1 MNEVFEE
8 LRTALYSVW
17 HRRWLA
23 LAVAWVVCIL
33 GWLVVAMI
41 PNTYESKS
49 RIYVEVDDILTE
61 TTVGGVGNGK
71 QEIMKVRQTLASS
84 VNLEKV
90 IQSTKLGE
98 EIQDRSQMEA
108 AIEKLS
114 KDVEVSSE
122 EDNLFELTASVGE
135 SDYSDAENAALSRDV
150 VQKLIDIFREEN
162 ITGND
167 RKIADS
173 IIFLDE
179 QLAERKLELE
189 TAEQKRLAFESQ
201 YPELIGGSTT
211 LATKI
216 QQARTELR
224 GIDGDLAGAQSALA
238 AVEGQLASTPP
249 TISSGFTPA
258 AQESGARAALSRAQA
273 QLAQLRGRGLTDN
286 HPDVVSSRRQVAI
299 LKRQAAGEKAP
310 TATTNT
316 QPNPAYSSLIAIK
329 ADRQANVQAMNAS
342 RAALQSE
349 VAGLMASQ
357 ATEPEVAAQANRIS
371 RDYEVLK
378 KNYDDLLNNREE
390 IRLIGDVETNQS
402 AFKFDVIDPPVVPRK
417 PAAPNRP
424 LLLFGVLFIGLGA
437 GAGAAFAMSQM
448 RSTFSTTAKLE
459 RSMDLPVIGV
469 ISMTMKEAGRALQA
483 KRLKQWAG
491 ATAALVGVFVILLVI
506 EFVQVGAV
514 A

>member
-41 PNTYESKS
+41 PNTYESKA
-49 RIYVEVDDILTE
+49 RIYVDLEDVLSDQMKIAGD
-61 TTVGGVGNGK
+61 GK
-71 QEIMKVRQTLASS
+71 QEITRVRQTLASS

-90 IQSTKLGE
+90 IRSTKLGE
-98 EIQDRSQMEA
+98 EIEDRADMDA
-108 AIEKLS
+108 AIDELG
-114 KDVEVSSE
+114 KDVDITSE

-135 SDYSDAENAALSRDV
+135 GKYSDAENAALSRDV

-162 ITGND
+162 IAGN
-167 RKIADS
+167 RNEIADTMV
-173 IIFLDE
+173 FLDQ
-179 QLAERKLELE
+179 QLEERKLELE
-189 TAEQKRLAFESQ
+189 SAEQKRLAFEAQ
-201 YPELIGGSTT
+201 YPELIGGSTALT
-211 LATKI
+211 TKI
-216 QQARTELR
+216 QQARAELR
-224 GIDGDLAGAQSALA
+224 TIDGELAGAQSALA
-238 AVEGQLASTPP
+238 AIEGQLASTPP

-258 AQESGARAALSRAQA
+258 AQETGARAALATAQA

-310 TATTNT
+310 SATTTT
-316 QPNPAYSSLIAIK
+316 QQNPAYSSLLAIK
-329 ADRQANVQAMNAS
+329 AQRQGDVQAMNAN
-342 RAALQSE
+342 RAALQAE

-357 ATEPEVAAQANRIS
+357 ATEPEVAAEANRIS

-378 KNYDDLLNNREE
+378 TKYDDLLNDREE
-390 IRLIGDVETNQS
+390 IRLRGQVDTNRS
-402 AFKFDVIDPPVVPRK
+402 AFKFNVIDPPVVPRK

-424 LLLFGVLFIGLGA
+424 LLLFGVLFIGLAA

-459 RSMDLPVIGV
+459 RSMDLPVIGA